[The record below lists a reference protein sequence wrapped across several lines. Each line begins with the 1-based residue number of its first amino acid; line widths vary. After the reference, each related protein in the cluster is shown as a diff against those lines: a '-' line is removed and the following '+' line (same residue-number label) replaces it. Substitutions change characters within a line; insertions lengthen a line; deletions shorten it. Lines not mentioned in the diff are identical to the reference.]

1 MKAKA
6 HRMTR
11 TARTARGR
19 GPAGTRSLLCA
30 ALAGLAFGCADPTI
44 EPRPVCDF
52 KAYKRAL
59 AERPPSAGPV
69 LIAAVPGT
77 MTELPLNAVN
87 LTSVSIT
94 NKILVQATNGTRLPN
109 GQVEVYARMVNCTDF
124 PLQLEGRT
132 HFLTEAQSPAEKVS
146 AWQRVHL
153 PPRTIGHYKATS
165 VESKAVSTY
174 FIELREG
181 T

>member
-1 MKAKA
+1 MMKPAK
-6 HRMTR
+6 TL
-11 TARTARGR
+11 RGR
-19 GPAGTRSLLCA
+19 RPAGTMHVLGL
-30 ALAGLAFGCADPTI
+30 ALAATAFGCADPTI

-52 KAYKRAL
+52 TAYKRAL

-132 HFLTEAQSPAEKVS
+132 HFLTKAQSPAEKVS
-146 AWQRVHL
+146 AWTRLHL

-165 VESKAVSTY
+165 LESEAVSTY